1 LEEAFTGYFTD
12 HHRLLLTK
20 MLARID
26 ALSADIA
33 ELETVI
39 GEMIAPFVDAVAR
52 LDEIPG
58 SGPTAAAVVIAE
70 SGSRSALLLRN
81 NPWVR
86 WGMGVV
92 SRPGPGALAHLGD
105 LVAAERI
112 SIVLSR

>member
-1 LEEAFTGYFTD
+1 VAGRAYTSRLPQSEVGRRRGARCTG
-12 HHRLLLTK
+12 
-20 MLARID
+20 
-26 ALSADIA
+26 
-33 ELETVI
+33 
-39 GEMIAPFVDAVAR
+39 PF
-52 LDEIPG
+52 
-58 SGPTAAAVVIAE
+58 
-70 SGSRSALLLRN
+70 LRN

>member
-1 LEEAFTGYFTD
+1 
-12 HHRLLLTK
+12 
-20 MLARID
+20 
-26 ALSADIA
+26 
-33 ELETVI
+33 
-39 GEMIAPFVDAVAR
+39 
-52 LDEIPG
+52 
-58 SGPTAAAVVIAE
+58 VIAKIHHE
-70 SGSRSALLLRN
+70 VADLLRCPLAVRVRGGAQQVHRPAADLQRKVGPGRGVGVSTGPFLRN